1 MDAQALRGGNLYDK
15 YHTRNRVAR
24 RLMDGY
30 LRAFDELSSSVT
42 YNAAFE
48 IGCGEGYL
56 SLRLAKRGVPV
67 SGCDV
72 SASVIE
78 EAKQNARLASVQA
91 DFRVDNIYDLD
102 ASHGRA
108 GLVICCE
115 VLEHLDDPHRALE
128 VAARLADPYLLVS
141 VPREPIWRILNMARG
156 SYWHRLGNTPG
167 HVQHWSGAGFLNLLK
182 KRFEVLEIRRPL
194 PWTMVLC
201 RTG

>member
-1 MDAQALRGGNLYDK
+1 MDAQTLPGGNLYDK

-42 YNAAFE
+42 YDAAFE

-56 SLRLAKRGVPV
+56 SLRLAKRGIPV

-78 EAKQNARLASVQA
+78 EAQRNARLAGVEA
-91 DFRVDNIYDLD
+91 DFRTGSVYELD
-102 ASHGRA
+102 SHSGRA

-128 VAARLADPYLLVS
+128 IAAELADPYLLVS
-141 VPREPIWRILNMARG
+141 VPREPMWRILNMVRG
-156 SYWHRLGNTPG
+156 SYWQSLGNTPG
-167 HVQHWSGAGFLNLLK
+167 HVQHWSGTQFINLLQ